1 MGFKSKIQY
10 ENPLDLLFYKIGDI
24 ISPIFY
30 ALNLTANHLT
40 IIGLLLGLL
49 SLYYLYVNNLLL
61 FGILWMLSFFFDCI
75 DGGYARKYKM
85 VSEYG
90 DMLDT
95 VSDYIKIILLIFV
108 VYKKYNFKEIL
119 NNKKGHVLI
128 IVLLLINGYFQVGCL
143 EAMNPTSIKNSKY
156 ILSHSNAN
164 KCLFKNKKYI
174 DIFLRLGKYFGNG
187 VLAAFIVVYAYYFKD
202 FRL

>member
-1 MGFKSKIQY
+1 MSFKSKSKY
-10 ENPLDLLFYKIGDI
+10 ENPLDILFYKIGDV

-40 IIGLLLGLL
+40 IIGLLLGLI
-49 SLYYLYVNNLLL
+49 SLYYLYINNLKL
-61 FGILWMLSFFFDCI
+61 FGLLWVLSFFFDCI

-108 VYKKYNFKEIL
+108 IYKKYNLKQILYKKKE
-119 NNKKGHVLI
+119 HVLI
-128 IVLLLINGYFQVGCL
+128 IILLLINGYFQVGCL
-143 EAMNPTSIKNSKY
+143 EAINPTSIKNSKY
-156 ILSHSNAN
+156 TLSHSNAN
-164 KCLFKNKKYI
+164 KCLFNNKKHI
-174 DIFLRLGKYFGNG
+174 EMFLKIGRYFGNG
-187 VLAAFIVVYAYYFKD
+187 VLAVLIVVYLYYFRD